1 MRNRVAAAFLA
12 MVLLGSGGLAH
23 ARASR
28 FCRRHCAAAIAACVQ
43 VGGRRQACR
52 RATIRQ
58 CKHDG
63 AVCSV
68 TTTTFSFPTTTT
80 FPSGVV
86 QLEASNVQTLYEI
99 GLGVPAPGS
108 EFAIPSATRPT
119 ASLTIDAVSEVA
131 FAGYCS
137 PRPGFKVVQFA
148 MMLTSHGASGLA
160 LDVYRL
166 ALLADNA
173 RYTNACGY
181 LAPDPCDG
189 AIGVPVDGAS
199 SCTAAFEVR
208 ESVGA
213 GTLLYDDGRYQASA
227 DFALH

>member
-1 MRNRVAAAFLA
+1 MRNRVATAFLA

-68 TTTTFSFPTTTT
+68 TTTTFPFTTTTT

-86 QLEASNVQTLYEI
+86 HLEASNLHTLYEI
-99 GLGVPAPGS
+99 DLGVPARVP
-108 EFAIPSATRPT
+108 EFVALELAIA
-119 ASLTIDAVSEVA
+119 
-131 FAGYCS
+131 
-137 PRPGFKVVQFA
+137 
-148 MMLTSHGASGLA
+148 
-160 LDVYRL
+160 
-166 ALLADNA
+166 N
-173 RYTNACGY
+173 
-181 LAPDPCDG
+181 
-189 AIGVPVDGAS
+189 GVP
-199 SCTAAFEVR
+199 
-208 ESVGA
+208 
-213 GTLLYDDGRYQASA
+213 
-227 DFALH
+227 